1 VSLFEF
7 EEHLDH
13 LKGMR
18 LLKKIPKGV
27 MMKEDNRKQK
37 GGYES

>member
-7 EEHLDH
+7 EVHLDH

-18 LLKKIPKGV
+18 LLEKYQ
-27 MMKEDNRKQK
+27 KE
-37 GGYES
+37 S